1 MFRARDLKA
10 GDEVCVETYY
20 GGKKFTK
27 VKRVTPSGIVVLEN
41 DTRFN
46 TDGLELGTSAEKY
59 RRDHLASASAPSAG
73 HRRHDPEDI
82 ARMERIK
89 TVDVQVK
96 AMKEALDNL
105 HSSGNDHYWVSAES
119 LGLINQLTESLK
131 KPFNGYAS
139 DLPGEPTA
147 ADAA

>member
-10 GDEVCVETYY
+10 GDEVCVHTYY
-20 GGKKFTK
+20 GGNKFTK
-27 VKRVTPSGIVVLEN
+27 VKRVTPSGIIVLEN
-41 DTRFN
+41 DDRFN
-46 TDGLELGTSAEKY
+46 ADGMELGTSAERY
-59 RRDHLASASAPSAG
+59 RRDRLGSAEAA
-73 HRRHDPEDI
+73 RAEV

-89 TVDVQVK
+89 AVDAQVVT
-96 AMKEALDNL
+96 MTEALNNL
-105 HSSGNDHYWVSAES
+105 YTPGNRHYWVSAES

-139 DLPGEPTA
+139 DLPEQPTA